1 MPSTSVRPRRPWRR
15 TALATA
21 GALLAVLIPAGSAS
35 AYTIS
40 VHLESG
46 AEKVGSTATYS
57 FECNLESSTAPGAQ
71 WFLESYTDSISQG
84 TVSSFTTN
92 TPTYRAGSF
101 TVDYAGLEPGGYRL
115 FVQCENNPGS
125 WWSSIHSVNLVGDVV
140 TTTNVSVADP
150 TLIGA
155 DFSDLHATV
164 SGGVPAGGLVDF
176 SLNGSHAGTASVD
189 AQGHAQLRQWVPA
202 TSTVTAAYRGDEG
215 FLASSSGSAQ
225 VTVVTDLS
233 APESVAVTGPV
244 VVGSTLGTS
253 SAPWS
258 PDVAAGTVLSYVWTV
273 DGDVVGTGPHYA
285 PVVADLGKTLEV
297 TITGTHPRLE
307 GISRSVTSAP
317 AVVGTGTLAAG
328 TVEITGHDGYR
339 AVLGQQLTAAT
350 TGWPAHAAL
359 SYVWTVGGRT
369 VSTAPTYT
377 PVAADLGHSVHVE
390 VTGSAAGYEPTTWS
404 DAIAGATATP
414 TVTVAPV
421 RVTAGQDA
429 VVRVDVAGPAG
440 GPVPTGEVTVTATPT
455 AGGNAV
461 DLGTVVLDEGV
472 ATVTMPRPGVGTYDV
487 AVGYGGSVMLLKGLA
502 ARAALTGPY
511 TPATGVGTIEVAR
524 ATPIATVPDVTVPV
538 ATPAVLDVEVTGT
551 ALPQSYVVR
560 DGATALAEGLVPE
573 GGALA
578 ITLPV
583 LAPGVHRLTI
593 ELPGTEVT
601 TPMSVEVT
609 VTVVGE
615 PARATGVPTAQLE
628 SPKAASQPGQS
639 MDLVA
644 RGFLPGETV
653 AFYLHSDP
661 VFLGTAVA
669 GADGVAR
676 LTAAVPDGVPLGAH
690 TVVATGGES
699 GRWASLPVEL
709 ARPTAAPVAAGA
721 SASAAALP
729 TTGVETGALLGVV
742 WLLVLTGA
750 VAVVIGR
757 RLRAQA

>member
-1 MPSTSVRPRRPWRR
+1 MSSTSVRPRRPWRR

-21 GALLAVLIPAGSAS
+21 GALLAVLVPAGSAS

-71 WFLESYTDSISQG
+71 WFLETYTDSISHG

-101 TVDYAGLEPGGYRL
+101 TVDYSGLEPGGYRL
-115 FVQCENNPGS
+115 FVQCENSPGS
-125 WWSSIHSVNLVGDVV
+125 WWSTIHSVNLAGDVA
-140 TTTNVSVADP
+140 TTTDVSVADP
-150 TLIGA
+150 TLIGP
-155 DFSDLHATV
+155 DFTDLHATV

-176 SLNGSHAGTASVD
+176 SLNGSHAGTAPVD
-189 AQGHAQLRQWVPA
+189 AHGHAQLRQWVPA
-202 TSTVTAAYRGDEG
+202 TSTVSAAYRGDDG
-215 FLASSSGSAQ
+215 FTASSSGSAQ

-258 PDVAAGTVLSYVWTV
+258 PDVAAGTVLSYAWAV
-273 DGDVVGTGPHYA
+273 DGHVVGTGTHYA
-285 PVVADLGKTLEV
+285 PVAADLGKPLTV
-297 TITGTHPRLE
+297 TVTGTHPRLE
-307 GISRSVTSAP
+307 GVSRSVTSAP
-317 AVVGTGTLAAG
+317 SVVAAG
-328 TVEITGHDGYR
+328 TIVPGTYELVGHDGYR
-339 AVLGQQLTAAT
+339 AVLGQQLTVVT
-350 TGWPAHAAL
+350 GGWPSDVSLTHL
-359 SYVWTVGGRT
+359 WTVGGRT
-369 VSTAPTYT
+369 VSTTPTYT
-377 PVAADLGHSVHVE
+377 PVAADLGHSVHVL
-390 VTGSAAGYEPTTWS
+390 VTASAAGYEPTTFS
-404 DAIAGATATP
+404 DAVAGPTATP
-414 TVTVAPV
+414 TVTVEPV
-421 RVTAGQDA
+421 TISSGQDA
-429 VVRVDVAGPAG
+429 VVRVGVAGPAG
-440 GPVPTGEVTVTATPT
+440 GPVATGLVTVTATPT
-455 AGGNAV
+455 AGGDPI
-461 DLGTVVLDEGV
+461 DLGTVALDEGV
-472 ATVTMPRPGVGTYDV
+472 ATATMPRPGVGTYDV
-487 AVGYGGSVMLLKGLA
+487 TVEYGGSVMLLKGLA
-502 ARAALTGPY
+502 ARAALSGPY
-511 TPATGVGTIEVAR
+511 TPATGVGTVEVVR
-524 ATPIATVPDVTVPV
+524 ATPSVIVPDVTVAV
-538 ATPAVLDVEVTGT
+538 ATPAVLDVDVTGT
-551 ALPQSYVVR
+551 AMPQTYVVR
-560 DGATALAEGLVPE
+560 DGATVLAGGAVPE
-573 GGALA
+573 DGVLA

-583 LAPGVHRLTI
+583 LAPGAHRLTL

-601 TPMSVEVT
+601 VPVSVGVT

-644 RGFLPGETV
+644 RGFLAGETV

-669 GADGVAR
+669 DADGVAR
-676 LTAAVPDGVPLGAH
+676 LTAVVPDGVPLGAH

-721 SASAAALP
+721 SAPTAALP
-729 TTGVETGALLGVV
+729 TTGVETGALLGLV

-750 VAVVIGR
+750 AAVMVGR
-757 RLRAQA
+757 RLRAHG